1 MSAIDWRDNNIMKI
15 FPKMFIQIFSV
26 LLVVTLLIHLFV
38 FLVFPKPYLESRKD
52 EIYRKAE
59 EISANLNGESL
70 YYVQESLNFYSENSE
85 IKVTLKG
92 NHNNNAVEI
101 NKDVGIDPTSSNN
114 SLIIEERTITL
125 NSGENLDV
133 QFISTADMQKDAR
146 DLSFKFL
153 PYSLLLSLIVSVIVA
168 LVYAKFIK
176 NNIEEIKYVTDDMM
190 LLDKNAS
197 LTVTSNDEIGDLKR
211 QINELYFTLLQ
222 SIDDL
227 EVKNKEILKLEALKY
242 DFYRGASHELKT
254 PLASL
259 KIILEN
265 MQYNIGKYKDRD
277 KYIANCIEITDE
289 LSQNITQILSL
300 SSVDH
305 LKEDEAEILI
315 NDVLQNVLD
324 KYRVI
329 SKQKNITIS
338 NRVEDETIY
347 INHQALTMIMSNL
360 VSNAVKYTDDHGEI
374 NIGVGNEWFFIEN
387 TYKNVKA
394 LNTDGIFD
402 VKFDINKKTS
412 NGLGLYIVSSLLD
425 NYNKQYKVET
435 TDKAFIFKI
444 KING

>member
-52 EIYRKAE
+52 EIYRKAD
-59 EISANLNGESL
+59 EISENLNGQSL

-92 NHNNNAVEI
+92 NHNNNAVEV
-101 NKDVGIDPTSSNN
+101 NKNVGIDPTSNNN

-125 NSGENLDV
+125 NSGQNIDV

-146 DLSFKFL
+146 DLSLKFL

-176 NNIEEIKYVTDDMM
+176 NNIEEIKSVTDDMM
-190 LLDKNAS
+190 LLDKSAS
-197 LTVTSNDEIGDLKR
+197 LAVTSNDEIGDLKR

-305 LKEDEAEILI
+305 LKEDGSEILI
-315 NDVLQNVLD
+315 NDILKDVIE

-329 SKQKNITIS
+329 SKQKNITIN
-338 NRVEDETIY
+338 NRVEDESIY
-347 INHQALTMIMSNL
+347 INHQALTMIVSNL

-374 NIGVGNEWFFIEN
+374 NIGVDKGWFFIEN
-387 TYKNVKA
+387 TYEHVKE
-394 LNTDGIFD
+394 LSTDGIFD

-425 NYNKQYKVET
+425 NYNKEYKVET

>member
-1 MSAIDWRDNNIMKI
+1 MSAIDWRDNNFMKI

-85 IKVTLKG
+85 IKVALKG

-176 NNIEEIKYVTDDMM
+176 NNIEEIKSVTDDMM
-190 LLDKNAS
+190 LLDKSTS
-197 LTVTSNDEIGDLKR
+197 LAVTSNDEIGDLKR

-435 TDKAFIFKI
+435 TDNSFIFKI

>member
-85 IKVTLKG
+85 IKAIIKG

-133 QFISTADMQKDAR
+133 QFISTANMQKDAR

-176 NNIEEIKYVTDDMM
+176 NNIEEIKSVTDDMM
-190 LLDKNAS
+190 LLDKSAS
-197 LTVTSNDEIGDLKR
+197 LAVTSNDEIGDLKR

-347 INHQALTMIMSNL
+347 INHQALTMIVSNL

-374 NIGVGNEWFFIEN
+374 NIGVDNDWFFIEN

-425 NYNKQYKVET
+425 NYNKEYKVET
-435 TDKAFIFKI
+435 TGNSFIFKI

>member
-1 MSAIDWRDNNIMKI
+1 MSAIDWRDNNFMKI
-15 FPKMFIQIFSV
+15 FPKLFIQIFSV
-26 LLVVTLLIHLFV
+26 LLVITLLIHLFV
-38 FLVFPKPYLESRKD
+38 FLIFPKPYLESRKD
-52 EIYRKAE
+52 EIYSIAD
-59 EISANLNGESL
+59 EISANLNGQSL

-85 IKVTLKG
+85 IKVSIKG
-92 NHNNNAVEI
+92 NHNNDAVEI
-101 NKDVGIDPTSSNN
+101 NKDIGIDPTSNHN

-153 PYSLLLSLIVSVIVA
+153 PYSLLISLIVSVIVA

-176 NNIEEIKYVTDDMM
+176 NNIEEIKSVTDDMM

-197 LTVTSNDEIGDLKR
+197 LAVTSNDEIGDLKR

-277 KYIANCIEITDE
+277 KYIASCIEITDE

-315 NDVLQNVLD
+315 NDILQDVIE

-329 SKQKNITIS
+329 SKQKNITI
-338 NRVEDETIY
+338 NNQVQDEKIY
-347 INHQALTMIMSNL
+347 INHQALTMILSNL
-360 VSNAVKYTDDHGEI
+360 MSNAVKYTDDHGEI
-374 NIGVGNEWFFIEN
+374 NIGVDKGWFFMEN
-387 TYKNVKA
+387 TNEHVKA
-394 LNTDGIFD
+394 LSTDGIFD

-435 TDKAFIFKI
+435 TDAAFIFKI
-444 KING
+444 KINR

>member
-1 MSAIDWRDNNIMKI
+1 MSAIDWRDNNFMKI

-38 FLVFPKPYLESRKD
+38 FLIFPKPYLESRKD
-52 EIYRKAE
+52 EIYRKAD
-59 EISANLNGESL
+59 EISENLNGQSL

-85 IKVTLKG
+85 IKVALKG
-92 NHNNNAVEI
+92 NHNNNAVEV
-101 NKDVGIDPTSSNN
+101 NKNVGIDPTSSNN

-176 NNIEEIKYVTDDMM
+176 NNIEEIKSVTDDMM
-190 LLDKNAS
+190 LLDKSAS
-197 LTVTSNDEIGDLKR
+197 LAVTSNDEIGDLKR

-347 INHQALTMIMSNL
+347 INHQALTMIVSNL

-374 NIGVGNEWFFIEN
+374 NIGVDNDWFFIEN
-387 TYKNVKA
+387 TDKNVKG

-435 TDKAFIFKI
+435 TDKSFIFKI

>member
-1 MSAIDWRDNNIMKI
+1 MSAIDWRDNNFMKI

-38 FLVFPKPYLESRKD
+38 FLIFPKPYLESRKD
-52 EIYRKAE
+52 EIYSKAD
-59 EISANLNGESL
+59 EISENLNGQSL

-85 IKVTLKG
+85 IKVALKG
-92 NHNNNAVEI
+92 NHNNNAVEV
-101 NKDVGIDPTSSNN
+101 NKNVGIDPTSNNN

-125 NSGENLDV
+125 NSGQNIDV

-153 PYSLLLSLIVSVIVA
+153 PYSLLLSLIVSIIVA

-176 NNIEEIKYVTDDMM
+176 NNIEEIKSVTDDMM
-190 LLDKNAS
+190 LLDKSAS
-197 LTVTSNDEIGDLKR
+197 LAVTSNDEIGDLKR

-360 VSNAVKYTDDHGEI
+360 VSNAVKYTDEYGEI
-374 NIGVGNEWFFIEN
+374 NIGVDNDWFFIEN

-425 NYNKQYKVET
+425 NYNKEYKVET
-435 TDKAFIFKI
+435 TDNSFIFKI

>member
-360 VSNAVKYTDDHGEI
+360 VSNAVKYTDEYGEI
-374 NIGVGNEWFFIEN
+374 NIGVDNDWFFIEN

-425 NYNKQYKVET
+425 NYNKEYKVET
-435 TDKAFIFKI
+435 TDNSFIFKI

>member
-1 MSAIDWRDNNIMKI
+1 MSAIDWRDNNFMKI

-38 FLVFPKPYLESRKD
+38 FLIFPKPYLESRKD

-59 EISANLNGESL
+59 EISANLNGQSL

-85 IKVTLKG
+85 IKVALKG
-92 NHNNNAVEI
+92 NHNNNAVEV
-101 NKDVGIDPTSSNN
+101 NKNVGIDPTSSNN

-176 NNIEEIKYVTDDMM
+176 NNIEEIKSVTDDMM
-190 LLDKNAS
+190 LLDKSAS
-197 LTVTSNDEIGDLKR
+197 LAVTSNDEIGDLKR

-347 INHQALTMIMSNL
+347 INHQALTMIVSNL

-374 NIGVGNEWFFIEN
+374 NIGVDNDWFFIEN
-387 TYKNVKA
+387 TDKNVKG

>member
-52 EIYRKAE
+52 EIYRKAD
-59 EISANLNGESL
+59 EISENLNGQSL

-85 IKVTLKG
+85 IKVALKG
-92 NHNNNAVEI
+92 NHNNNAVEV
-101 NKDVGIDPTSSNN
+101 NKNVGIDPTSSNN

-125 NSGENLDV
+125 NSGHNIDV

-176 NNIEEIKYVTDDMM
+176 NNIEEIKSVTDDMM
-190 LLDKNAS
+190 LLDKSAS
-197 LTVTSNDEIGDLKR
+197 LAVTSNDEIGDLKR

>member
-1 MSAIDWRDNNIMKI
+1 MKI

-360 VSNAVKYTDDHGEI
+360 VSNAVKYTDEYGEI
-374 NIGVGNEWFFIEN
+374 NIGVDNDWFFIEN

-425 NYNKQYKVET
+425 NYNKEYKVET
-435 TDKAFIFKI
+435 TDNSFIFKI

>member
-1 MSAIDWRDNNIMKI
+1 MSAIDWRDNNFMKI

-38 FLVFPKPYLESRKD
+38 FLIFPKPYLESRKD
-52 EIYRKAE
+52 EIYRKAD
-59 EISANLNGESL
+59 EISENLNGQSL

-85 IKVTLKG
+85 IKVALKG

-176 NNIEEIKYVTDDMM
+176 NNIEEIKSVTDDMM
-190 LLDKNAS
+190 LLDKSAS
-197 LTVTSNDEIGDLKR
+197 LAVTSNDEIGDLKR

>member
-1 MSAIDWRDNNIMKI
+1 MKI

-38 FLVFPKPYLESRKD
+38 FLIFPKPYLESRKD
-52 EIYRKAE
+52 EIYRKAD
-59 EISANLNGESL
+59 EISENLNGQSL

-85 IKVTLKG
+85 IKVALKG

-176 NNIEEIKYVTDDMM
+176 NNIEEIKSVTDDMM
-190 LLDKNAS
+190 LLDKSAS
-197 LTVTSNDEIGDLKR
+197 LAVTSNDEIGDLKR

>member
-85 IKVTLKG
+85 IKVIIKG

-176 NNIEEIKYVTDDMM
+176 NNIEEIKSVTDDMM
-190 LLDKNAS
+190 LLDKSAS
-197 LTVTSNDEIGDLKR
+197 LAVTSQDEIGDLKR

>member
-1 MSAIDWRDNNIMKI
+1 MKI

-38 FLVFPKPYLESRKD
+38 FLIFPKPYLESRKD

-101 NKDVGIDPTSSNN
+101 NKDVMIDPTSSNN

-176 NNIEEIKYVTDDMM
+176 NNIEEIKSVTDDMM

-374 NIGVGNEWFFIEN
+374 NIGVDNDWFFIEN

-444 KING
+444 KINV

>member
-1 MSAIDWRDNNIMKI
+1 MSAIDWRDNNFMKI
-15 FPKMFIQIFSV
+15 FPKLFIQIFSV
-26 LLVVTLLIHLFV
+26 LLVITLFIHLFV
-38 FLVFPKPYLESRKD
+38 FLIFPNQYLESRKD
-52 EIYRKAE
+52 EIYNKAD
-59 EISANLNGESL
+59 EISANLNGQSL

-85 IKVTLKG
+85 IKVSLKG
-92 NHNNNAVEI
+92 NHNNDAVEI
-101 NKDVGIDPTSSNN
+101 NKDIGIDPTSNHN

-125 NSGENLDV
+125 NSGENIDV

-176 NNIEEIKYVTDDMM
+176 NNIEEIKSVTDDMM
-190 LLDKNAS
+190 LLDKNA
-197 LTVTSNDEIGDLKR
+197 LLAVTSNDEIGDLKR

-277 KYIANCIEITDE
+277 KYIASCIEITDE

-300 SSVDH
+300 SSIDH
-305 LKEDEAEILI
+305 LKEDGSEILI
-315 NDVLQNVLD
+315 NDILQDVIE

-329 SKQKNITIS
+329 SKQKNITI
-338 NRVEDETIY
+338 NNQVQDETIY
-347 INHQALTMIMSNL
+347 INHQALTMILSNL
-360 VSNAVKYTDDHGEI
+360 MSNAVKYTDDHGEI
-374 NIGVGNEWFFIEN
+374 NIGVDKGWFFMEN
-387 TYKNVKA
+387 TNEHVKA
-394 LNTDGIFD
+394 LSIDGIFD

-435 TDKAFIFKI
+435 TDAAFIFKI
-444 KING
+444 KINR

>member
-1 MSAIDWRDNNIMKI
+1 
-15 FPKMFIQIFSV
+15 
-26 LLVVTLLIHLFV
+26 
-38 FLVFPKPYLESRKD
+38 
-52 EIYRKAE
+52 
-59 EISANLNGESL
+59 
-70 YYVQESLNFYSENSE
+70 
-85 IKVTLKG
+85 
-92 NHNNNAVEI
+92 
-101 NKDVGIDPTSSNN
+101 
-114 SLIIEERTITL
+114 
-125 NSGENLDV
+125 
-133 QFISTADMQKDAR
+133 
-146 DLSFKFL
+146 
-153 PYSLLLSLIVSVIVA
+153 
-168 LVYAKFIK
+168 
-176 NNIEEIKYVTDDMM
+176 MM
-190 LLDKNAS
+190 LLDKDAS
-197 LTVTSNDEIGDLKR
+197 LTVTSHDEIGDLKR

-347 INHQALTMIMSNL
+347 INNQALTMIMSNL

-425 NYNKQYKVET
+425 NYNKEYKVET
-435 TDKAFIFKI
+435 TDNSFIFKI